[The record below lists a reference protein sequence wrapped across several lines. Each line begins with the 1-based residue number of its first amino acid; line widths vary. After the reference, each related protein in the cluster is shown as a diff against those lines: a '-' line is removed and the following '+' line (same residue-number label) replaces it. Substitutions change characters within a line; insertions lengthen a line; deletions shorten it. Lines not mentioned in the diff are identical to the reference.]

1 MGNEHAGS
9 PNIESEPVTIVVVDD
24 YPDGRDLMCTIL
36 RREGF
41 EVREAAT
48 GQEALAQAARLPSV
62 MVLDTNLPD
71 MDGFEVCRRIKS
83 DPRTAVITVLQ
94 VSAAYRASADRVRGL
109 KTGAD
114 AFLTLPVDRE
124 ELVATVRALLRL
136 RRAERESA
144 GLRAVAQLA
153 TAAAHEINNPLS
165 VITGQLYFLG
175 KDAAVPAAR
184 VAAMQEAAIRIRE
197 IVRLMLRVTKLE
209 VAKQHPDLPEMLDLG
224 RSST

>member
-1 MGNEHAGS
+1 MDADQD
-9 PNIESEPVTIVVVDD
+9 TIVVVDD

-48 GQEALAQAARLPSV
+48 GQEALDQAARLPSLI
-62 MVLDTNLPD
+62 VLDVNLPD
-71 MDGFEVCRRIKS
+71 IDGFQVCRRIKS
-83 DPRTAVITVLQ
+83 DPKTAGVTVLQ
-94 VSAAYRASADRVRGL
+94 VSAAYRGIGDRVRGL
-109 KTGAD
+109 EGGAD
-114 AFLTLPVDRE
+114 AYMTLPVDRE

-165 VITGQLYFLG
+165 VITGQLYFLAKEPG
-175 KDAAVPAAR
+175 VPPAR

-209 VAKQHPDLPEMLDLG
+209 IAEQHPDLPEMLDLG
-224 RSST
+224 RSSEGGYCP